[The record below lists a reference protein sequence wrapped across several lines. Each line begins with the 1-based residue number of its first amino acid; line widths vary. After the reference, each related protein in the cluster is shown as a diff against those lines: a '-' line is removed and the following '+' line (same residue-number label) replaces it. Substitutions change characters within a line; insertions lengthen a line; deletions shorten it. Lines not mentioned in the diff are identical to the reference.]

1 MKQKLQLVVSTLD
14 LDEPQR
20 FSASKLLAHLQGAG
34 NWPEA
39 SIHDPSRQYPLMDI
53 EFHGNVGFSVLC
65 FARPSSIG
73 YLAVSVAKLSEPT
86 VLVCL
91 GGQVIE
97 KWPRELFLSSSQ
109 ARAVVSHF
117 LKSGAQL
124 PAVHWVRLDKFQRKT
139 VHPGGKGLIPL
150 WQKLRQKPGFPLTSE
165 AT

>member
-1 MKQKLQLVVSTLD
+1 
-14 LDEPQR
+14 
-20 FSASKLLAHLQGAG
+20 
-34 NWPEA
+34 
-39 SIHDPSRQYPLMDI
+39 MDI

-65 FARPSSIG
+65 FARPSSVG
-73 YLAVSVAKLSEPT
+73 YLAASGAKLSAPA

-97 KWPRELFLSSSQ
+97 KWPRELSQ

-124 PAVHWVRLDKFQRKT
+124 PSIRWVRPDKFQRKT
-139 VHPGGKGLIPL
+139 VHAGGKDLIPL